1 MDIAPFHLGAASLES
16 VEETWGDDDDDVTS
30 TRLFKLYS
38 LSQANASCDLKVRSS
53 MRSDDDAGKVVRLKI
68 VQAVPGLALVVEWSA
83 SHPAGLRP
91 SLVMAHKMT
100 Q

>member
-1 MDIAPFHLGAASLES
+1 
-16 VEETWGDDDDDVTS
+16 
-30 TRLFKLYS
+30 
-38 LSQANASCDLKVRSS
+38 